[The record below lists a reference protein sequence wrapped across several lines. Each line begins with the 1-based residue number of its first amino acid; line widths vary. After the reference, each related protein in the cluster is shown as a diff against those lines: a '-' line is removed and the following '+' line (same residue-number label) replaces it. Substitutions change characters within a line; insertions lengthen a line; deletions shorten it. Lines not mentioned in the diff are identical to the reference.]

1 MGVPNSTPV
10 LSVSEGRDQR
20 EGQPEPMP
28 LDLSKPRRIELIL
41 RQIDALPTLPAIAAR
56 LLQLTA
62 SDDAET
68 RQVIELVAADPA
80 LTAKI
85 LSMVRASDKGVVGAR
100 DEISLDRAV
109 MMLGFSAV
117 RNAVLSLKVLETF
130 GDATGGEPPTPAGAG
145 DPPAH
150 FDRRGHW
157 LHSLGVAIAAERIAR
172 AHHDA
177 ADLAAETAFVCGLL
191 HGIGKLALD
200 HVLPRSFAKV
210 IELTEARQG
219 DIAEFERQVIGID
232 HHTAGKRLAEQW
244 GLPHIIQDCIWLHG
258 SAFDTLPKLEHRRM
272 VGLIGLADLLVRQR
286 HVGYAGNHHLHHD
299 ASEVATKLGL
309 DPQRVHQAV
318 ADLHEQLEAR
328 GKALGIH
335 DEPAQVLVVES
346 IARANAALGRLN
358 HTLDRRS
365 RAAAAQA
372 QVLEAIA
379 GFHQHAAPG
388 RSTQD
393 VLDHVVASASKVF
406 GEGFYAV
413 LYPTSAAID
422 DDGDEADPSERA
434 AAWLIAQYNAQ
445 GAPTQAR
452 YVAAP
457 RHLGDLRELCSLSSS
472 GGPGVDQMG
481 VLPWVADYLVNAEDL
496 RKVRLLPLPCAW
508 GTAAVLLHDR
518 PNLPPWSLLSPLA
531 QTWGAAVAAAAQHDG
546 ARRLSEQLAES
557 NAALAAAQD
566 RLLRTESM
574 ARLGEMAAGAAHEMN
589 NPLAVISGRSQL
601 LSLALEAGTK
611 EQKAAQTIY
620 REAHRLSD
628 LITNLHMFADPPR
641 PDRKPTDLRAL
652 LSQTVQKIE
661 RAHRRKAAGVEIDL
675 ITHATTPV
683 AWVDAGMID
692 RALSELLLNALQAE
706 PKSAIRLSVD
716 ADGEDT
722 VRIEVRDDG
731 EGMDA
736 HTLEHAL
743 DPFFSSKPAGR
754 RVGMGLPKAQQFIA
768 AHGGELSLTSEQGKG
783 TTVCIRLPLH
793 ADAEALRA

>member
-1 MGVPNSTPV
+1 
-10 LSVSEGRDQR
+10 
-20 EGQPEPMP
+20 MP

-56 LLQLTA
+56 LLQLTS
-62 SDDAET
+62 SDEAEA
-68 RQVIELVAADPA
+68 RQIIELVSADPA

-85 LSMVRASDKGVVGAR
+85 LSMVRAADKGVAATREV
-100 DEISLDRAV
+100 ISLDRAV
-109 MMLGFSAV
+109 VLLGFSAV

-130 GDATGGEPPTPAGAG
+130 GDQPDAQTPDAGS
-145 DPPAH
+145 DETTRR

-157 LHSLGVAIAAERIAR
+157 LHSLGVAIAAERIAA
-172 AHHDA
+172 AHKRP
-177 ADLAAETAFVCGLL
+177 DLPAGEAFVCGLL

-210 IELTEARQG
+210 IELTEARHG

-244 GLPHIIQDCIWLHG
+244 GLPHAVQDCIWLHG
-258 SAFDTLPKLEHRRM
+258 SAYDTLPPLEHRRM

-299 ASEVATKLGL
+299 ADEIATKLGL
-309 DPQRVHQAV
+309 DPPRVQEAV
-318 ADLHEQLEAR
+318 ADLHEQLETR

-335 DEPAQVLVVES
+335 DEPAQALVVES

-358 HTLDRRS
+358 ATLDRRS
-365 RAAAAQA
+365 RATAAQS
-372 QVLEAIA
+372 QVLDAIA
-379 GFHQHAAPG
+379 AFHQHAEPG

-393 VLDHVVASASKVF
+393 VLDQVVASARGVF
-406 GEGFYAV
+406 GPGFYA
-413 LYPTSAAID
+413 LLFPT
-422 DDGDEADPSERA
+422 A
-434 AAWLIAQYNAQ
+434 AAAEELADQQSRQESGEDRHTAWLVAQYSSE

-457 RHLGDLRELCSLSSS
+457 RHIRDLSVLGASFEAA
-472 GGPGVDQMG
+472 GGPGVDLMG
-481 VLPWVADYLVNAEDL
+481 VLPWIADYLVNADDL
-496 RKVRLLPLPCAW
+496 RQVRLLPLPCAW

-518 PNLPPWSLLSPLA
+518 PSLPAWPLLAPLA
-531 QTWGAAVAAAAQHDG
+531 RTWGAAVAAAAEHDG
-546 ARRLSEQLAES
+546 ARRLSEQIAES

-574 ARLGEMAAGAAHEMN
+574 ARLGEMASGAAHEMN

-628 LITNLHMFADPPR
+628 LITNLHMFADPPK

-652 LSQTVQKIE
+652 ISTMVQKLD
-661 RAHRRKAAGVEIDL
+661 RAHRRRAAGVEIDL
-675 ITHATTPV
+675 MTHAQTPPV
-683 AWVDAGMID
+683 WVDSGMIE
-692 RALSELLLNALQAE
+692 RALTELLLNALQAE
-706 PKSAIRLSVD
+706 PKTAIRLSLD
-716 ADGEDT
+716 AEGEDT
-722 VRIEVRDDG
+722 VRIEVHDDG
-731 EGMDA
+731 QGMDA

-754 RVGMGLPKAQQFIA
+754 RVGMGLPKAQQLIT
-768 AHGGELSLTSEQGKG
+768 AHGGELTLRSEPGKG
-783 TTVCIRLPLH
+783 TKVTIYLPLH
-793 ADAEALRA
+793 AEANTAQERKIERTEEPVTRPLV